1 MIKRTQFNAV
11 NGHTHL
17 DRANDRIEATEERI
31 ENAKTREELAETRT
45 ELAETRTALAEVRTA
60 IAETR
65 AEQAEATLQKLIEKG
80 DGDCDHQLERL
91 AERTRPLARLT
102 DRQRKILQYIAEGQN
117 TKQIADILKLSP
129 KTVEYHRSKL
139 MEAVHVYDVPG
150 LVRLAVRAGLVPTDT

>member
-1 MIKRTQFNAV
+1 MIKRSQFSAG
-11 NGHTHL
+11 NGHTDL
-17 DRANDRIEATEERI
+17 DGVDDQIEATEERI
-31 ENAKTREELAETRT
+31 ETAKTRQELAETRT

-65 AEQAEATLQKLIEKG
+65 AEQAEATLQKLIANG

-102 DRQRKILQYIAEGQN
+102 ERQRRILQYIAEGQN
-117 TKQIADILKLSP
+117 TKQIGAALNLSP